1 MHSPLGFWLILNDYL
16 DGTKSQKR
24 RSLSR
29 LVEAVSKIPSA
40 ASMLMDILR
49 PLSEDHISE
58 LLLSI
63 AQKLDLEIHKVTWD
77 REDFQN
83 VMINTIRFYSSA
95 NQLVKALREKRDPP
109 NLHRPARSAESPD
122 LNGLWSREK
131 IREALIQIYLE
142 KKCSRKAAAESL
154 LTTSADLRLRIFPR
168 FGIIE
173 KALQR
178 RWIEDAVLECPE
190 KIGEAAERLGMS
202 SQTLRKKLKKY
213 GIQRPLPPK
222 KILHKLVD
230 RLPVVQWFE
239 EMHHGTAET
248 TAKDYK
254 FRKYCLLFFGCVDR
268 LFNKEFRTEEEK
280 KYILRSLRQSASRN
294 RRRIHILYDQ
304 LFARPIPFDITKATR
319 YKFCKSILYEIF
331 KSRSSDGMFVDILPS
346 GDPKMDEMILSLMVW
361 ALRHWTEKPINW
373 KDYRRCVRTG
383 HPVPDVQEN
392 PSPLPRLA

>member
-63 AQKLDLEIHKVTWD
+63 AQRLDLEIHKVTWD

-173 KALQR
+173 QEQATVGKTRAEGVSGSSRAL
-178 RWIEDAVLECPE
+178 
-190 KIGEAAERLGMS
+190 GS
-202 SQTLRKKLKKY
+202 LRKRCKGDGSRMPCSNVRKKSERR
-213 GIQRPLPPK
+213 QR
-222 KILHKLVD
+222 
-230 RLPVVQWFE
+230 
-239 EMHHGTAET
+239 G
-248 TAKDYK
+248 
-254 FRKYCLLFFGCVDR
+254 
-268 LFNKEFRTEEEK
+268 
-280 KYILRSLRQSASRN
+280 SA
-294 RRRIHILYDQ
+294 
-304 LFARPIPFDITKATR
+304 
-319 YKFCKSILYEIF
+319 
-331 KSRSSDGMFVDILPS
+331 
-346 GDPKMDEMILSLMVW
+346 
-361 ALRHWTEKPINW
+361 
-373 KDYRRCVRTG
+373 
-383 HPVPDVQEN
+383 
-392 PSPLPRLA
+392 